1 MDVFPSVYNI
11 LFIDER
17 ILEYLTDL
25 KKKTTCLIH
34 PSTLYIFNETIIK
47 LPIEQTFTLIV

>member
-25 KKKTTCLIH
+25 KKNQLVSSIQVHC
-34 PSTLYIFNETIIK
+34 IFLTK
-47 LPIEQTFTLIV
+47 Q